1 MKRSILGLLL
11 MVLAMFTLLSIS
23 SAEMTSKANASAPTI
38 LMPDDLKWAP
48 VNGLTGVQ
56 MAVVWGDPNKPGP
69 YIIRLELAD
78 GATVPPHWHPD
89 DERATVLSGTF
100 MIGFGDTVDPAKMTA
115 GGAGAFAYIP
125 KGVHHYGRARGVTIV
140 QVSGM
145 GPFVMNMVK

>member
-1 MKRSILGLLL
+1 MKQPILGLLL
-11 MVLAMFTLLSIS
+11 MVLATFSLLSIS
-23 SAEMTSKANASAPTI
+23 SAEMTSKANALAPTI
-38 LMPDDLKWAP
+38 VMPGDLKWAP

-78 GATVPPHWHPD
+78 GAVAPPHWHPD

-100 MIGFGDTVDPAKMTA
+100 MVGVGDTVDPSKMRA
-115 GGAGAFAYIP
+115 LGAGAFVFIP
-125 KGVHHYGRARGVTIV
+125 KGVHHYAQAKGATIV